1 MEFVNPA
8 LLAGMAAAIAPI
20 VLHLVM
26 RQQPRQLEFPALR
39 LLKARQDSNRRRL
52 RLRHWL
58 LLLLRVAALCL
69 LALALARPSINA
81 TGLGADREAPVAAV
95 LLFDTSPRMQYR
107 HNNRTRLEQAREMGG
122 WLLTQL
128 PRDSQVAV
136 LESSLGSAV
145 YQVDLGAAGQRIERL
160 ETTFVGKPLPQAIA
174 EAARLLGESELKRKE
189 LYVFTDLTGASW
201 DDPGRSSAFEK
212 LKALPSLGTYVIDVG
227 VAQPRNVALGSVQLA
242 AQVLPRSQP
251 LRVATEVR
259 SVGVAASKR
268 TVQLWLADPQGAE
281 QKRSEE
287 TIELAEQGTA
297 AVEFPPLSLETGTH
311 QGQLRLVGEDGLPM
325 DDVRHFTV
333 QVSPAWRV
341 LLAAPQP
348 VDAYAFILQE
358 ALAPVDFRKLG
369 RARFDIQ
376 TASLEQLAEA
386 PLESFAVVCLLDPQ
400 PLPGNIWQRLAGYV
414 QAGGGLAIYLGA
426 NAQPL
431 ATFNE
436 PAAQELLPGPLLQQ
450 NRSTAGD
457 LYLAPRDYNHPVL
470 AKFAPLESKLAWDA
484 YSVSRYWQFDRLAA
498 DATTVV
504 PFRDGQPALVERH
517 LGRGHV
523 VTMATPLTAL
533 SGREPW
539 NRLLLEF
546 DAWPALMLVN
556 ELTLYLAGASD
567 NTLNYDVGQTA
578 SLRPRGETPV
588 TNYVLTTPKG
598 DTLRKSV
605 DPAAGAIVVGATELP
620 GNYRVRAGGE
630 KAGLDVGF
638 SVNLPVAA
646 SDLSRLN
653 ESELKSLF
661 GESPL
666 RVATTEEEIDRDVTV
681 GRVGREL
688 YPYLIA
694 VVALLAAMEYGLAN
708 RFYRQPAEAAQ
719 AEA

>member
-1 MEFVNPA
+1 MEVVDPA
-8 LLAGMAAAIAPI
+8 QLAGMAAALAPI

-39 LLKARQDSNRRRL
+39 LLKARQHANRRRL
-52 RLRHWL
+52 RFRHLL

-69 LALALARPSINA
+69 LALALARPSINSS
-81 TGLGADREAPVAAV
+81 GLGADREAPVAAV

-107 HNNRTRLEQAREMGG
+107 HENRTRLEHASDMGR
-122 WLLTQL
+122 WLLSQL

-145 YQVDLGAAGQRIERL
+145 YQVDLGAAVQRIERL
-160 ETTFVGKPLPQAIA
+160 ETSFAAKPLPQAMA

-189 LYVFTDLTGASW
+189 LYVFTDLTNASW
-201 DDPGRSSAFEK
+201 DDPGRAAALEK
-212 LKALPSLGTYVIDVG
+212 LKSLSTLGTYVIDVG
-227 VAQPRNVALGSVQLA
+227 AGVPRNVALGGVQLA
-242 AQVLPRSQP
+242 SQVLPRSQP
-251 LRVATEVR
+251 LRVATDVA
-259 SVGVAASKR
+259 SVGMPAGNR
-268 TVQLWLADPQGAE
+268 TVQLWFVDQQGKE
-281 QKRSEE
+281 QKRAEE
-287 TIELAEQGTA
+287 TVELGGAGSA
-297 AVEFPPLSLETGTH
+297 AVEFPPLTLETGVH
-311 QGQLRLVGEDGLPM
+311 QGQLRLVGEDGLPL

-369 RARFDIQ
+369 RARFEIQ
-376 TASLEQLAEA
+376 TASLDQLAQM
-386 PLESFAVVCLLDPQ
+386 PLDSMAVVCLLDPQ
-400 PLPGNIWQRLAGYV
+400 PLPADVWQKLAGYV
-414 QAGGGLAIYLGA
+414 QGGGGLAIYLGP

-431 ATFNE
+431 AAFNE
-436 PAAQELLPGPLLQQ
+436 PAAQDLLPGPLLQQ
-450 NRSTAGD
+450 NRSPAGD
-457 LYLAPRDYNHPVL
+457 LFLAPRDYNHPALV
-470 AKFAPLESKLAWDA
+470 KFAPLESKLAWDA
-484 YSVSRYWQFDRLAA
+484 YSVSRYWQFDRLAE
-498 DATTVV
+498 DAVTIV
-504 PFRDGQPALVERH
+504 PFRDGQPALVERS
-517 LGRGHV
+517 LGRGRV

-546 DAWPALMLVN
+546 DAWPTLMLVN

-567 NTLNYDVGQTA
+567 SALNYEVGQTA
-578 SLRPRGETPV
+578 SLRPRTEQPV

-598 DTLRKSV
+598 DTLRKTV
-605 DPAAGAIVVGATELP
+605 DAKAGAIVVGSTELP

-630 KAGLDVGF
+630 KTGLDAGF
-638 SVNLPVAA
+638 SVNLAPQATNLA
-646 SDLSRLN
+646 RLN
-653 ESELKSLF
+653 ESELKSIF
-661 GESPL
+661 GELPL
-666 RVATTEEEIDRDVTV
+666 RIAKTEDQIDRDVTV

-694 VVALLAAMEYGLAN
+694 LVVLLAALEYGLAN
-708 RFYRQPAEAAQ
+708 KFYSPPAEAAQ